1 MQRRDFLRHA
11 GLAGLGAAVTTP
23 LRAAETPAAVPVG
36 DSPAVYAPTADGAT
50 VVLPVADF
58 EAGWVEY
65 GEAGTEGAPG
75 TLVKGDGFGNIPHG
89 DKVLRIRL
97 TGLKPGTDYW
107 YRVHTRAAIAK
118 AVDPKTVPVK
128 TGEVYRFRTLAPEA
142 DGTRFCIWND
152 THDHPP
158 ALARLA
164 DMARAEPVDFLFWNG
179 DVSNNVNRE
188 ALFAGLY
195 LQPRGVNLA
204 KGPAILFTRGNHDV
218 RGAQAYK
225 LPGYIAYPENRPYY
239 SFRTGPV
246 GVIVL
251 DTGEDKPDDH
261 PSFLGRVDF
270 AALIREQAA
279 WLAREIGKP
288 HLKDAPYRVVL
299 CHIPL
304 RWTQETIPDYANGG
318 YDHWSKRGRDA
329 WHASLVKW
337 GAQLVIS
344 GHTHRHAHL
353 PATGDFPYDQLVGGG
368 PELERNTTLIRVAAD
383 KSALTVRLIA
393 AKSGEVILAREYKP
407 VG

>member
-1 MQRRDFLRHA
+1 MKRRDFLKNA
-11 GLAGLGAAVTTP
+11 GLAGLGAGLVSTVS
-23 LRAAETPAAVPVG
+23 AAPAAPLPPVG
-36 DSPAVYAPTADGAT
+36 DAPAVYAPTADGAT
-50 VVLPVADF
+50 IVLPVAGF

-65 GEAGTEGAPG
+65 GEAGTEGSPG
-75 TLVKGDGFGNIPHG
+75 TIAKGDGFGYVPHG

-107 YRVHTRAAIAK
+107 YRLHTRTAIAK
-118 AVDPKTVPVK
+118 AVDPASVPVK
-128 TGEVYRFRTLAPEA
+128 IGEVYRFRTLAPDA
-142 DGTRFCIWND
+142 DTTRFCVWND

-164 DMARAEPVDFLFWNG
+164 EMTRSEPADFLFWNG
-179 DVSNNVNRE
+179 DVSNNVNNE
-188 ALFAGLY
+188 AQFAPLY

-218 RGAQAYK
+218 RGGQAYK

-261 PSFLGRVDF
+261 PSFLGRADF

-279 WLAREIGKP
+279 WLAKEIEKP
-288 HLKDAPYRVVL
+288 HLASAPYKLVL

-304 RWTQETIPDYANGG
+304 RWTKEDSPDYANGG
-318 YDHWSKRGRDA
+318 FDHWSRRGREA
-329 WHASLVKW
+329 WTASIAKW
-337 GAQLVIS
+337 GAKLVVS

-353 PATGDFPYDQLVGGG
+353 PATAEFPYEQLVGGG
-368 PELERNTTLIRVAAD
+368 PDLESNTTLIRIAAD
-383 KSALTVRLIA
+383 KAKMTVRLIS
-393 AKSGEVILAREYKP
+393 AKSGEDLLVREYRP
-407 VG
+407 A